1 MKLSMLQQGTPE
13 WHELKRGKIGGTR
26 FGQVISGKKNNLIY
40 ELLNER
46 LSPWLDF
53 DDQYIDDDMQFGI
66 DNEPVAADLYEK
78 QTGIKFKQVGCILSD
93 TSPIHLASP
102 DRLSEDN
109 SIVLEIKCTQNGR
122 IHLQRFWEGVE
133 TSHMAQIKNYFAVS
147 EEVKEV
153 HWISYCPDRFERPII
168 PYIFRREMFEQ
179 DIPGWLFEVKQIELK
194 LDKMQQQFMF

>member
-1 MKLSMLQQGTPE
+1 
-13 WHELKRGKIGGTR
+13 
-26 FGQVISGKKNNLIY
+26 
-40 ELLNER
+40 
-46 LSPWLDF
+46 
-53 DDQYIDDDMQFGI
+53 MQFGI

>member
-1 MKLSMLQQGTPE
+1 MKIATMQQGSPE

-46 LSPWLDF
+46 LSPWMDF

-109 SIVLEIKCTQNGR
+109 SVVLEIKCTQNGR

>member
-46 LSPWLDF
+46 LSPWIDF
-53 DDQYIDDDMQFGI
+53 DDQYIDEDMQFGI

-179 DIPGWLFEVKQIELK
+179 DIPGWLFEVKQIELR

>member
-1 MKLSMLQQGTPE
+1 MKLSMLQQGSPE

-46 LSPWLDF
+46 LSPWMDF
-53 DDQYIDDDMQFGI
+53 DDQYIDEDMQFGI

-109 SIVLEIKCTQNGR
+109 SVVLEIKCTQNGR